1 MKSSAD
7 FQTFYKASLLPVL
20 ETLEAE
26 RKKLIKPI
34 YLFVLAV
41 VVLILIQVVIAMVSD
56 EPAVPVE
63 VVTNQGPQPVS
74 GGSISSGVF
83 NTILLGAGVGA
94 LGYFFWFMPKRRGLR
109 NRYKNDVIGGMVKFV
124 DSSLTYQ
131 PQSGIT
137 RDEYIQSGIF
147 TSGGDRYHCEDLVS
161 GTLGSTAIRFSE
173 VHCEEKHTTYR
184 DGKHHTEYRTL
195 FRGILFAA
203 DFNKHFKG
211 RTVVLT
217 DQAER
222 TLGSLGTMFQKM
234 NVMRDG
240 LIKMDNV
247 DFEKAFAVY
256 GTDPVEANYILSPA
270 LMERILNFKQ
280 RSGNI
285 QLSFSNA
292 NVYISI
298 PVRENLFEP
307 RIFSEMTESKSLE
320 RYFDFLQM
328 ITGIVEELN
337 LNTRIWTK
345 E

>member
-34 YLFVLAV
+34 YLFVLAIV
-41 VVLILIQVVIAMVSD
+41 VIILIKVVMVMVSD
-56 EPAVPVE
+56 EPAIPVE
-63 VVTNQGPQPVS
+63 VITDQGPQPVS
-74 GGSISSGVF
+74 GDSGSSGIF
-83 NTILLGAGVGA
+83 DIILLLGGAGA
-94 LGYFFWFMPKRRGLR
+94 LGYFFWFLPKSRGLR
-109 NRYKNDVIGGMVKFV
+109 NRYKNDVIGAVVKFI
-124 DSSLTYQ
+124 DPSLTYQ
-131 PQSGIT
+131 PKAGIT
-137 RDEYIQSGIF
+137 RDEYMQSGIF
-147 TSGGDRYHCEDLVS
+147 TTGGDRYNCEDLVA
-161 GTLGSTAIRFSE
+161 GKIGSTAIRFSE
-173 VHCEEKHTTYR
+173 VHCEEKHTTYN
-184 DGKHHTEYRTL
+184 DGKRQTTYKTL
-195 FRGILFAA
+195 FRGILFVA

-234 NVMRDG
+234 NVMRDA

-292 NVYISI
+292 NVYMSI

-307 RIFSEMTESKSLE
+307 RIFSTMTESKSLE
-320 RYFDFLQM
+320 RYFDYLQM
-328 ITGIVEELN
+328 TTGIVEELN